1 MEFHLKN
8 GNGGAEILPPTT
20 KTIGGRGLARR
31 KLDPRQKACLVA
43 DVLDGVTTFTP
54 SQKQLADIFGVS
66 VVYIETARRLAP
78 GKREA
83 ILRGWDPTSFADLLR
98 PSRQLSL
105 VGPVIPTVKVITD
118 TDLENLVRCVGT
130 ERLINAAVAVERA
143 A

>member
-8 GNGGAEILPPTT
+8 GNGGADILPPST

-54 SQKQLADIFGVS
+54 SQKQLADLFGVS
-66 VVYIETARRLAP
+66 IPYVELARKLAP
-78 GKREA
+78 GKRAA
-83 ILRGWDPTSFADLLR
+83 ILRGWDQTSFAELMPRRSAML
-98 PSRQLSL
+98 PAL
-105 VGPVIPTVKVITD
+105 ITD
-118 TDLENLVRCVGT
+118 MKVEIPDIVLENLARSVGV
-130 ERLINAAVAVERA
+130 ERMLAAAVAVEHA